1 MQQIMQRVEASLVGE
16 TDPIRR
22 RRMLVYRLRVMGYTL
37 ETIAEELNMSY
48 GTAHGDLEWCFA
60 NLPPVF
66 ANAEDFRRVSVPQL
80 EGMFEQLV
88 TPQVV
93 LEQTDTGETIQRLQM
108 PSVQALRTA
117 KEIKDTQA
125 KLLGAYK
132 PVVVDDG
139 AETITYSVTVSKQLA
154 ADTFVEPPQ
163 RAIEGKLVTARGNRQ
178 TDTNEGL
185 EEE

>member
-1 MQQIMQRVEASLVGE
+1 MQQILQRVEASLVGE
-16 TDPIRR
+16 SDPIRR
-22 RRMLVYRLRVMGYTL
+22 RRMIVYRLRVKGYTL
-37 ETIAEELNMSY
+37 ETIAEEMNISV
-48 GTAHGDLEWCFA
+48 GTAYADLEWCFA

-93 LEQTDTGETIQRLQM
+93 LEQTETGETVQRLQM

-139 AETITYSVTVSKQLA
+139 AETITYTVTVSKQLA

-163 RAIEGKLVTARGNRQ
+163 RAIEGQLVTAQGYQQ
-178 TDTNEGL
+178 TTEDTGS
-185 EEE
+185 EEV